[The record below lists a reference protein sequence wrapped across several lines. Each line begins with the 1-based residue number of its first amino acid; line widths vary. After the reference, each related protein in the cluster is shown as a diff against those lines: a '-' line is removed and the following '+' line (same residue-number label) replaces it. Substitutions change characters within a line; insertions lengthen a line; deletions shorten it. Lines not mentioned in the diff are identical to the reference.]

1 FRHSATGE
9 DVWERVVA
17 PSDNIF
23 LVLGG
28 HYHGVSTQYGD
39 PVTGEQTDATQVGPD
54 AVAVDNVGESGRT
67 VVEMLA
73 DYQGYRSTLEED
85 PTVVRDDLLD
95 RDTGFQRLLQL
106 DLDAGLMAVNAYSPT
121 LDSFEP
127 WLYDEPAHRGE
138 NIRYSATDEE
148 FVVSVDLTR
157 STTLSPEAFAV
168 TGPATEAAAGSAAPG
183 EAVEVPR
190 EAGDVD
196 QLWYVRATDDDGNV
210 VV

>member
-1 FRHSATGE
+1 DEVDFLVISLPYRPSLEQMDWAAEQAQSHPDHSVVLAAHSYLHTSGVRDNLTMRHAATAE

-28 HYHGVSTQYGD
+28 HYHGISTQYAD
-39 PVTGEQTDATQVGPD
+39 PVTGEQTDATQVGPV

-85 PTVVRDDLLD
+85 PTVVREDLLD

-138 NIRYSATDEE
+138 NI
-148 FVVSVDLTR
+148 
-157 STTLSPEAFAV
+157 
-168 TGPATEAAAGSAAPG
+168 
-183 EAVEVPR
+183 
-190 EAGDVD
+190 
-196 QLWYVRATDDDGNV
+196 
-210 VV
+210 